1 MPVLSGK
8 PRFLWQQIRYFF
20 QEGVGF
26 QKVNV
31 GRRVARDDLKQCVG
45 SYSGVHKTGA
55 VFHERQRRAQLHEQG
70 ISIFWNRVI
79 DSPVPRINDLEQND
93 FSRFP

>member
-26 QKVNV
+26 QKMNV
-31 GRRVARDDLKQCVG
+31 GSRVARDDLKQCVG
-45 SYSGVHKTGA
+45 IRLKA
-55 VFHERQRRAQLHEQG
+55 LG
-70 ISIFWNRVI
+70 IDEEV
-79 DSPVPRINDLEQND
+79 L
-93 FSRFP
+93 